1 MSFMELAKARYSV
14 RKFSDRAIEA
24 EKLEQ
29 ILQAGRIAPTAKNLH
44 PEKIYV
50 LQSAEA
56 MEKAR
61 QLTRCTYGAPLVLL
75 VCYDEDAAW
84 HSSQREG
91 YISGEMDAS
100 IVTTHMM
107 LQAWELGIGSC
118 WVGLFNDREV
128 AEAFGLPAN
137 IHPVALMPMGYPA
150 EDCMP
155 NEAMHG
161 VSRPREET
169 IAFL

>member
-1 MSFMELAKARYSV
+1 MSFIELAKARYSV
-14 RKFSDRAIEA
+14 RKFSDKAIEP

-29 ILQAGRIAPTAKNLH
+29 ILEAGRIAPTAKNLH

-50 LQSAEA
+50 LQSKEA
-56 MEKAR
+56 VEKISR
-61 QLTRCTYGAPLVLL
+61 LSRCIYGAPAVLL

-118 WVGLFNDREV
+118 WVGLFNDKEV
-128 AEAFGLPAN
+128 SEAFALPAN
-137 IHPVALMPMGYPA
+137 IKPVALMPLGYA
-150 EDCMP
+150 DCGP
-155 NEAMHG
+155 NENMHC
-161 VSRPREET
+161 VPRPKDET
-169 IAFL
+169 IAYL